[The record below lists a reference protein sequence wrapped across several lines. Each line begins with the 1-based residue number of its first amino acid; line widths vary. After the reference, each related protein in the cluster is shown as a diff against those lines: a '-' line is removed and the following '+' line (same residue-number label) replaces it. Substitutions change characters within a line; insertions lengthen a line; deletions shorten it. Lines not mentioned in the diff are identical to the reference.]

1 MKIFFVGHGETEW
14 NALGLIQGQAD
25 IPLNSNGRKQ
35 ARFLGQQL
43 SKVYFDYIIS
53 SPLSRAIETAEI
65 ICKNSREIYIDDLLK
80 EISYG
85 ICEGQNLKEI
95 HMETCCELHSFFS
108 DPKHYQPPEG
118 GESISELK
126 ERARIFL
133 QKLIFQKNDNNNI
146 LVSTHGAYIRSII
159 GVINHLSDA
168 EFWMGKEQENC
179 SVTIVN
185 YTEQRFSVEAEAL
198 NPAMLLKQA
207 SATRPP
213 MGM

>member
-1 MKIFFVGHGETEW
+1 MKIFFVRHGETEW

-35 ARFLGQQL
+35 AHFLGKQL
-43 SKVYFDYIIS
+43 SNVHFDYIIS

-65 ICKNSREIYIDDLLK
+65 ICKNNREIYIDDLLK

-95 HMETCCELHSFFS
+95 HKETCCELHSFFS
-108 DPKHYQPPEG
+108 DPKYYQPPEG
-118 GESISELK
+118 GESIPELK

-133 QKLIFQKNDNNNI
+133 QKLISERNDDKNI
-146 LVSTHGAYIRSII
+146 LVSTHGAYIR
-159 GVINHLSDA
+159 GVISVINQLSDA

-179 SVTIVN
+179 SVTIVD
-185 YTEQRFSVEAEAL
+185 YTGQRFSVEAEAL
-198 NPAMLLKQA
+198 SPEILLKQMRA
-207 SATRPP
+207 AHSP
-213 MGM
+213 MAM